1 MKKIQINSK
10 MVKRV
15 VISIITVVCII
26 AIISSAFVGGF
37 YLNKYLMK
45 EYTLEAKVNE
55 IVVDAS
61 EVYFETSSGHIFMV
75 VTDEIFALNENYLI
89 TFNSNGTATVEDDE
103 ITEISRDLK
112 MD

>member
-1 MKKIQINSK
+1 MKKFQFNSK

-15 VISIITVVCII
+15 VISIITVIYIV
-26 AIISSAFVGGF
+26 AIISSIFVGGF

-45 EYTLEAKVNE
+45 EYTVEAKVVE
-55 IVVDAS
+55 VVVDTS
-61 EVYFETSSGHIFMV
+61 EVYFKTPSGHIFTV
-75 VTDEIFALNENYLI
+75 ITDEIFALNENYLI